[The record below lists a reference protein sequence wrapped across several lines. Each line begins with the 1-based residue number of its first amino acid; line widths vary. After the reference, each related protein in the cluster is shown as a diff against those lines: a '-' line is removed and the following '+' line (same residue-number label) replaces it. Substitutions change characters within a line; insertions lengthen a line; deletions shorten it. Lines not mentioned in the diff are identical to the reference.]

1 MATSQRPPAQQ
12 QQMGGQSQ
20 LMCGG
25 CRTMLLYP
33 QGAHNVRCA
42 RCSHINPVNASTS
55 SDMAQLS
62 CSNPQCRVQ
71 LMYPR
76 GAMQVQCSLC
86 GTLNDAQHANQLG
99 HVVCNG
105 CQITLMY
112 AYGAHSVKCAV
123 CNCVTPVNNRTANQQ
138 GVGQHYQPVAQ
149 QQSGE
154 DSLTRQESTKQE
166 PLAIV
171 VENPAGVDA
180 NGNTVQNV
188 TLGLPG
194 KDG

>member
-1 MATSQRPPAQQ
+1 MHWS
-12 QQMGGQSQ
+12 
-20 LMCGG
+20 
-25 CRTMLLYP
+25 

-42 RCSHINPVNASTS
+42 RCSHINPVNPPTS

-76 GAMQVQCSLC
+76 GAQQVQCSLC

-112 AYGAHSVKCAV
+112 AYGAQSVKCAV
-123 CNCVTPVNNRTANQQ
+123 CNCVTPVNSRTGNQQ
-138 GVGQHYQPVAQ
+138 GVGQHYQPVVQ

-154 DSLTRQESTKQE
+154 DSFTRQESTKQE

-171 VENPAGVDA
+171 VENPSSVDA